1 MKAAIIE
8 DDLSIINAVNIA
20 FEFRWPDVRLV
31 SAMTGLEGVELVRK
45 ESPDVLI
52 LDINLPDISGFEVLK
67 KIRQFSDVPVIV
79 LTVRSDDSDVLKGL
93 ETGADDYITKPFNY
107 LTLLARVKAV
117 LRRTDRAEIKLERNT
132 SINSRLNIDF
142 INQKVRVDNQPVKL
156 TPVEYQLLLLLV
168 KHKNQVVTYKDIMA
182 VVWGKDDWQDTENIR
197 IYVRRLRKKL
207 GDIPPQMLINQ
218 HGSGYMLKS

>member
-142 INQKVRVDNQPVKL
+142 VNQKVRVDNQPVKL

>member
-1 MKAAIIE
+1 M
-8 DDLSIINAVNIA
+8 
-20 FEFRWPDVRLV
+20 
-31 SAMTGLEGVELVRK
+31 
-45 ESPDVLI
+45 
-52 LDINLPDISGFEVLK
+52 
-67 KIRQFSDVPVIV
+67 
-79 LTVRSDDSDVLKGL
+79 
-93 ETGADDYITKPFNY
+93 
-107 LTLLARVKAV
+107 

-142 INQKVRVDNQPVKL
+142 VNQKVRVDNQPVKL